1 MDKKLKDKVLASLS
15 QCLIYPETIDEKLWR
30 EAEIINQK
38 ILNLI
43 TEVIKS

>member
-1 MDKKLKDKVLASLS
+1 MTKEAKDKLITKLHE
-15 QCLIYPETIDEKLWR
+15 CLIYPETVDDKLWH

-43 TEVIKS
+43 SEIIKK